1 MACSKKNIEKNTEKV
16 GSTSSTSGKV
26 SLEPC
31 YENFIWQFD
40 WKELFFLWPFPRQC
54 PV

>member
-1 MACSKKNIEKNTEKV
+1 VRPNQMLVWPTKKV

-31 YENFIWQFD
+31 HWLQQRYTF
-40 WKELFFLWPFPRQC
+40 KQC
-54 PV
+54 L